1 MEARV
6 AKLEDFADETR
17 ERLARIE
24 TCLEEMVTKADLNEK
39 IQELRVEM
47 HKGFADII
55 KWMVGLAVV
64 ISATAITVMT
74 FVLNNAV
81 PKAPPTTPQ
90 PTIIVYPQ
98 PAEPAPLTKQ

>member
-6 AKLEDFADETR
+6 AKLEDFADDTR

-24 TCLEEMVTKADLNEK
+24 TRLEEMVTKADLNEK

-55 KWMVGLAVV
+55 KWMVGLTIV
-64 ISATAITVMT
+64 ISATAVTVMT
-74 FVLNNAV
+74 FVLNNAA
-81 PKAPPTTPQ
+81 PKAPPVPPVIIYAQ
-90 PTIIVYPQ
+90 P
-98 PAEPAPLTKQ
+98 PAPPK

>member
-17 ERLARIE
+17 ERLAGIE
-24 TCLEEMVTKADLNEK
+24 TRLEEMVTKADMEA
-39 IQELRVEM
+39 LRVEM
-47 HKGFADII
+47 HKGFADLI

-81 PKAPPTTPQ
+81 PKAPPPAPQ
-90 PTIIVYPQ
+90 PPIIVYAQ
-98 PAEPAPLTKQ
+98 PAPVPPATKP

>member
-24 TCLEEMVTKADLNEK
+24 TRLEEMVTKADLNEK

-55 KWMVGLAVV
+55 KWMVGLTIV
-64 ISATAITVMT
+64 IGATAVTVMT
-74 FVLNNAV
+74 FVLNNAT
-81 PKAPPTTPQ
+81 PKAPPAP
-90 PTIIVYPQ
+90 PVIIYAQ
-98 PAEPAPLTKQ
+98 PAPPTR

>member
-24 TCLEEMVTKADLNEK
+24 TRLEETATKADVEA
-39 IQELRVEM
+39 LRVEM

-64 ISATAITVMT
+64 ISATAITVIT

-81 PKAPPTTPQ
+81 PKTPPATPQ
-90 PTIIVYPQ
+90 PPIIVYPQ
-98 PAEPAPLTKQ
+98 PATVAPAARP

>member
-24 TCLEEMVTKADLNEK
+24 TRLEEMVTKADLNEK

-81 PKAPPTTPQ
+81 PKAPPPVPQ
-90 PTIIVYPQ
+90 PPIIVYAQ
-98 PAEPAPLTKQ
+98 PAPVPPATKP